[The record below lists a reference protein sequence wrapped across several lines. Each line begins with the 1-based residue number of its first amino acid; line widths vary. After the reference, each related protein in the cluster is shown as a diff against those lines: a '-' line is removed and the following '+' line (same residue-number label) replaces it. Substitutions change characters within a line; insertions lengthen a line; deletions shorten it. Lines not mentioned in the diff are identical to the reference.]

1 MSWRNYWGDQIMHT
15 RLRLGKNELAKIKT
29 KAMRRGVWFKVLTRA
44 ERAQMELTIKI
55 VKRIRS
61 SILAEVVTSIV
72 KRLMDAME
80 SKIVRLM
87 REVGRAL
94 ARKFSGIAQKWGNK
108 SAPHWET
115 DTSFIQYLTVTYLNT
130 PTMFKS

>member
-1 MSWRNYWGDQIMHT
+1 MHT
-15 RLRLGKNELAKIKT
+15 LLLLGKNELAKIKT

-44 ERAQMELTIKI
+44 ERAQMELTMKI

-72 KRLMDAME
+72 KRLLDAME

-108 SAPHWET
+108 SAPQWET
-115 DTSFIQYLTVTYLNT
+115 DTGFIQYLTVTYLNT